1 VSLPILAP
9 EAITPDWL
17 TGVLAAGGVRARV
30 RDFAMQRVGTGQI
43 GQSVRFSLDYA
54 EAEEGAPATLVG
66 KFAAPEPDSRNTGIV
81 LGNYRREINFYNHLA
96 GTALI
101 ATPRCY
107 LAAIDDETH
116 DFVLMMEDL
125 APAEPGDQLK
135 GCTLEQARLVVREAA
150 HLHASHWDDPA
161 IEDLAWVSGTRAA
174 AGLSST
180 GSSDPDVLKNL
191 WKGFCARYGE
201 RLAPD
206 ALHVGERLIARYD
219 RYQTAYQGP
228 KSLVHIDFRPDNMM
242 FGTPAGGRPVTVVDW
257 QSLAFGCGVTDV
269 AYFLAGALK
278 PDERR
283 RRERDLLA
291 EYHQRLA
298 ELGVRYDFERLWT
311 DYRGRAFA
319 LFMVA
324 FYASMM
330 VTQTPRG
337 DDMFMAMVRGSVDMV
352 TDLDALA
359 LLD

>member
-1 VSLPILAP
+1 VSLPIVAP
-9 EAITPDWL
+9 EAITAEWL
-17 TGVLAAGGVRARV
+17 TDALAAGGVAARV
-30 RDFAMQRVGTGQI
+30 RDFAMRRVGTGQI
-43 GQSVRFSLDYA
+43 GQSVRFELDYA
-54 EAEEGAPATLVG
+54 EAGEGAPGSLIG

-81 LGNYRREINFYNHLA
+81 LGNYKREINFYNHLA
-96 GTALI
+96 ATALI
-101 ATPRCY
+101 STPRCY
-107 LAAIDDETH
+107 LAAIDEATH

-135 GCTLEQARLVVREAA
+135 GCTLEQARLAVREAA
-150 HLHASHWDDPA
+150 NLHASHWDDAA

-174 AGLSST
+174 GALSST
-180 GSSDPDVLKNL
+180 GSSDPEVLVGL
-191 WKGFCARYGE
+191 WKGFRARYGE
-201 RLAPD
+201 RLERE
-206 ALHVGERLIARYD
+206 ALQVGERLIARYD

-242 FGTPAGGRPVTVVDW
+242 FASTAGGRPVTVLDW

-278 PDERR
+278 RDERR
-283 RRERDLLA
+283 KVERELLA
-291 EYHQRLA
+291 EYHERLA
-298 ELGVRYDFERLWT
+298 GLGVRYDFEQLWT
-311 DYRGRAFA
+311 DYRSRAFA

-352 TDLDALA
+352 LDLDSLA
-359 LLD
+359 FLD